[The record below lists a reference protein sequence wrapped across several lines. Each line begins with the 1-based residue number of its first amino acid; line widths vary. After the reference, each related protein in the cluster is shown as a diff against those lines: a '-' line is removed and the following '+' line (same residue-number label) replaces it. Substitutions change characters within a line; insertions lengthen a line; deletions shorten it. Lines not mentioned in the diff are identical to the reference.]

1 MLSINIIGG
10 HIIMEF
16 KTFGQ
21 LCISL
26 KEGLENLD
34 KQRSKFKGV
43 LYFSQLRQEKTEEY
57 MEFLLVT
64 RSFKAEDKMVNVL
77 EYLKKKYMQE
87 PLRLKKMLQLAVQ
100 GKDYFELGRE
110 DFEMIEKEQHR
121 RD

>member
-1 MLSINIIGG
+1 
-10 HIIMEF
+10 MEF

-64 RSFKAEDKMVNVL
+64 RSFKAEDSMVNVL